1 MFQILKKSSKLH
13 STSSS
18 SSLSSSQQQTNNSKR
33 SPSPTP
39 PLNKK
44 SKSIALPASTR
55 KRKHE
60 EINTTGGSVGG
71 VASAT
76 NLKENG
82 NSNESD
88 LTKNM
93 EAPMAQPHV
102 EEVHV
107 PKNVN
112 IKKES
117 SDYLPYRNGTL
128 IDLDED
134 KNHIFL
140 FSSKTRNLVSDHANN
155 KGLRELHTK

>member
-1 MFQILKKSSKLH
+1 
-13 STSSS
+13 
-18 SSLSSSQQQTNNSKR
+18 
-33 SPSPTP
+33 
-39 PLNKK
+39 
-44 SKSIALPASTR
+44 LPASTR

-60 EINTTGGSVGG
+60 EIVTGGGGVGG
-71 VASAT
+71 GGTTPNNNNT

-82 NSNESD
+82 NSTNSESD

-117 SDYLPYRNGTL
+117 SDYLPYRNGTF

-134 KNHIFL
+134 KNHNSNSNNNNNNSNEENKDPALSVYMNGHHTVNNGNNIIIF
-140 FSSKTRNLVSDHANN
+140 N
-155 KGLRELHTK
+155 